1 MIELKTYTKAELSE
15 ILHTSDRQGITR
27 KLDRY
32 NITYACSGRGDD
44 LEITITAIPNPF
56 KIFCINDLGIPA
68 QADFTKLRNL
78 FYYLFCCEGFAGLP
92 LIEMAERMKEDGR
105 PLARETIG
113 KWLNYLEKI
122 DFVAF
127 DKADCTYYAI
137 STAPDGTKLHWEISK
152 QQYNAGWKIY
162 FESITEEGTHGAY
175 TRMRN
180 YIGGHPYKK
189 AKMMPNAF
197 YIQQINQLIEIIN
210 ESFTT

>member
-1 MIELKTYTKAELSE
+1 MIELKTYTKAEMAE
-15 ILHTSDRQGITR
+15 ILHTAARQGITR
-27 KLDRY
+27 KLTGYDIKY
-32 NITYACSGRGDD
+32 TCDGEGED
-44 LEITITAIPNPF
+44 LKITIHAINNPF
-56 KIFCINDLGIPA
+56 KVFCITELGIPA

-92 LIEMAERMKEDGR
+92 LIQMAEKMDADGR
-105 PLARETIG
+105 HFSREKIG
-113 KWLNYLEKI
+113 KWLAYLQEI
-122 DFVAF
+122 DYIAF

-137 STAPDGTKLHWEISK
+137 STAPGGTKLHREISK
-152 QQYNAGWKIY
+152 QQYNTGWKIY
-162 FESITEEGTHGAY
+162 FENISEEGTHGAY

-197 YIQQINQLIEIIN
+197 YIQQINQMIDIIN